1 MNKHENLEI
10 IKMIKKRLKTP
21 KEAYINSETAMKR
34 LNLSLNTKEIKCTKK
49 N

>member
-1 MNKHENLEI
+1 MTKHENFKI
-10 IKMIKKRLKTP
+10 IQMIKERLNTP
-21 KEAYINSETAMKR
+21 KEAYINGETVMKR